1 MKIALLTHKIKPPLI
16 GGVDVYTDRLGRA
29 LRRLGHEVVYLAF
42 DSSGEGS
49 QPVVQADAHHDGA
62 CVWRILF
69 AFDALPKETFDTAYN
84 PAMGH
89 ATRQILAEEQPDFVI
104 ILNFYML
111 TLATV
116 EAAKSLGI
124 PVAHVAT
131 DFVPVC
137 RWGTFMRWDNRTCEV
152 GESIQTCA
160 SCFISHRPLGKVMS
174 AVLEKLPEPTVVN
187 WAEKEYRLPHP
198 LGVARPYLTHAATMK
213 QRLDRLR
220 PLRQQIDLVLVP
232 TRFTETTFRNNGFAA
247 EQVHFLPFGVD
258 TDNPLASI
266 SKTESDHVR
275 FMFLGRF
282 QPYKGLHLVLEAF
295 NSLPNPGGASL
306 TIYGAPDGHDAY
318 FANLQHMMDANPRIQ
333 FAGLIPPTE
342 LARAFADA
350 DIFLLPSTWHEN
362 SPLILLD
369 ALQSKTPV
377 LASDIGGVSGIVEH
391 NRNGLLFPR
400 EDVAALRQEMQRL
413 IDQPTLI
420 RQLQAGSDL
429 PSIES
434 YAETIVTKMQAF
446 LPNPKPAGVA

>member
-1 MKIALLTHKIKPPLI
+1 M
-16 GGVDVYTDRLGRA
+16 
-29 LRRLGHEVVYLAF
+29 GHEVVYLAF
-42 DSSGEGS
+42 DSSGEAPGI
-49 QPVVQADAHHDGA
+49 VVRPDTHYDGTA
-62 CVWRILF
+62 VHRLLF
-69 AFDALPKETFDTAYN
+69 NFDALPKETFDTVYN
-84 PAMGH
+84 PEMGRV
-89 ATRQILAEEQPDFVI
+89 TRQILADERPDFVI

-137 RWGTFMRWDNRTCEV
+137 RWGTFMRWNNRTCEV

-160 SCFISHRPLGKVMS
+160 SCFISHRPLGKLMGSVM
-174 AVLEKLPEPTVVN
+174 EKLPEEMVVN
-187 WAEKEYRLPHP
+187 WAEQNYALPHP
-198 LGVARPYLTHAATMK
+198 LGLTRPFLNHTAIMQK
-213 QRLDRLR
+213 RLDRIR
-220 PLRQQIDLVLVP
+220 PLRQQIDLVLPP
-232 TRFTETTFRNNGFAA
+232 TRFTEKTFLENGFKA
-247 EQVHFLPFGVD
+247 EQLHFLPFGVD
-258 TDNPLASI
+258 LDNPLANTP
-266 SKTESDHVR
+266 KTEDEQVR
-275 FMFLGRF
+275 FMFLGRL

-295 NSLPNPGGASL
+295 NSLPNPDDATL
-306 TIYGAPDGHDAY
+306 TVYGAPDGHDAY
-318 FANLQHMMDANPRIQ
+318 FANLKQMMDANPRIH

-342 LARAFADA
+342 LARAFAEA

-377 LASDIGGVSGIVEH
+377 LASDIGGVSGIVDH

-413 IDQPTLI
+413 IDQPALI
-420 RQLQAGSDL
+420 KQLQAGSHL

-434 YAETIVTKMQAF
+434 YAQTIVEKMAAF
-446 LPNPKPAGVA
+446 LPEQKGVT

>member
-1 MKIALLTHKIKPPLI
+1 MKIALLTHKLKPPLI
-16 GGVDVYTDRLGRA
+16 GGVDVYTDRLGRG
-29 LRRLGHEVVYLAF
+29 LLRLGHEVVYLAF
-42 DSSGEGS
+42 DSSGES
-49 QPVVQADAHHDGA
+49 PEVVVQADEHHDGTA
-62 CVWRILF
+62 VHRILF
-69 AFDALPKETFDTAYN
+69 NFDSLPKETFDTVYN
-84 PAMGH
+84 PDMGRV
-89 ATRQILAEEQPDFVI
+89 TQQILSEEKPDFVI

-111 TLATV
+111 TMATV
-116 EAAKSLGI
+116 EAAKALGI

-160 SCFISHRPLGKVMS
+160 SCFISHRSLGKVMGT
-174 AVLEKLPEPTVVN
+174 VMEKLPEPTVVN
-187 WAEKEYRLPHP
+187 WAEKNASLPHL
-198 LGVARPYLTHAATMK
+198 LGVARPFLNHATVMK
-213 QRLDRLR
+213 RRLDRIR

-232 TRFTETTFRNNGFAA
+232 TRFTEKTFIENGFVA
-247 EQVHFLPFGVD
+247 EQIQFLPFGVD
-258 TDNPLASI
+258 VDNPLASTP
-266 SKTESDHVR
+266 KTESDHVR
-275 FMFLGRF
+275 FMFLGRL
-282 QPYKGLHLVLEAF
+282 QPYKGLHHVLEAF
-295 NSLPNPGGASL
+295 NSLPNPSGATLTVYGAS
-306 TIYGAPDGHDAY
+306 DGHDTY
-318 FANLQHMMDANPRIQ
+318 FANLQQMMDANPHVN

-342 LARAFADA
+342 LARAFAKA

-400 EDVAALRQEMQRL
+400 EDVAALRQEMQQL

-420 RQLQAGSDL
+420 QQLQAGSQL

-434 YAETIVTKMQAF
+434 YAQTIVEKMAAF
-446 LPNPKPAGVA
+446 LPHRAGVA

>member
-1 MKIALLTHKIKPPLI
+1 MKIALLTHRMKPPLM

-29 LRRLGHEVVYLAF
+29 LARLGHEVIYLAY
-42 DSSGEGS
+42 DSFGEDGEI
-49 QPVVQADAHHDGA
+49 VVREDVHDDGTA
-62 CVWRILF
+62 VYRILF
-69 AFDALPKETFDTAYN
+69 SFDSLPKEAFDTLYN
-84 PAMGH
+84 PEMGRV
-89 ATRQILAEEQPDFVI
+89 TREILANVQPDFVI

-111 TLATV
+111 TLSPV
-116 EAAKSLGI
+116 EAAKSLEI

-137 RWGTFMRWDNRTCEV
+137 RRGTFMRWDNRTCEV

-160 SCFISHRPLGKVMS
+160 TCFISHRPLGRVMS
-174 AVLEKLPEPTVVN
+174 SVLQKLPEKTVVQ
-187 WAEKEYRLPHP
+187 WANKKDNYRLPHP
-198 LGVARPYLTHAATMK
+198 LWLTRPYLNHTAVMQK
-213 QRLDRLR
+213 RLERIR
-220 PLRQQIDLVLVP
+220 PLRQLIDCVFVP
-232 TRFTETTFRNNGFAA
+232 THFTEKTFIANGFSK

-258 TDNPLASI
+258 PDNPVASV
-266 SKTESDHVR
+266 SKTKAEQVR

-295 NSLPNPGGASL
+295 NSLPNPKEATL
-306 TIYGAPDGHDAY
+306 TVYGAADGHDDY
-318 FANLQHMMDANPRIQ
+318 FQKLEQMMNANNRIH

-342 LARAFADA
+342 LARAFAEA

-369 ALQSKTPV
+369 ALQSKTAV

-400 EDVAALRQEMQRL
+400 ENVAALRQEMQRL
-413 IDQPTLI
+413 INQPDLI
-420 RQLQAGSDL
+420 QQLQAGSKL

-434 YAETIVTKMQAF
+434 YAQTIVEMM
-446 LPNPKPAGVA
+446 PARLETS

>member
-1 MKIALLTHKIKPPLI
+1 MKIALLTHKLKPPLI
-16 GGVDVYTDRLGRA
+16 GGVDVYTDRLGRG
-29 LRRLGHEVVYLAF
+29 LLRLGHEVVYLAF
-42 DSSGEGS
+42 DSSG
-49 QPVVQADAHHDGA
+49 DGA
-62 CVWRILF
+62 EVVVKPDVHDDGTAVHRILF
-69 AFDALPKETFDTAYN
+69 NFDSLPKETFDTVYN
-84 PAMGH
+84 PEMGRV
-89 ATRQILAEEQPDFVI
+89 TRQILAAEKPDFVI

-152 GESIQTCA
+152 GESVQTCA
-160 SCFISHRPLGKVMS
+160 SCFISHRSLGKVMGS
-174 AVLEKLPEPTVVN
+174 VMEKLPEPTVLN
-187 WAEKEYRLPHP
+187 WAAKNPRLPHP
-198 LGVARPYLTHAATMK
+198 LGAVLPFLNHAAVMQK
-213 QRLDRLR
+213 RLDRIR

-232 TRFTETTFRNNGFAA
+232 TRFTEKTFIENGFSP
-247 EQVHFLPFGVD
+247 EQIHFLPFGVD
-258 TDNPLASI
+258 VDSPLASTP
-266 SKTESDHVR
+266 KTKSDHVR
-275 FMFLGRF
+275 FMFLGRL

-295 NSLPNPGGASL
+295 NNLPNAGGATL
-306 TIYGAPDGHDAY
+306 TVYGAPDGHDAY
-318 FANLQHMMDANPRIQ
+318 FANLQQMMDANPRIH

-413 IDQPTLI
+413 IDQPALI
-420 RQLQAGSDL
+420 DKLRAGSNL

-434 YAETIVTKMQAF
+434 YAQTIVEKMASF
-446 LPNPKPAGVA
+446 LPNQAGVV

>member
-1 MKIALLTHKIKPPLI
+1 MKIALLTHKLTPPLI
-16 GGVDVYTDRLGRA
+16 GGVDVYTDRLGRG
-29 LRRLGHEVVYLAF
+29 LMRLGHEVVYLAF
-42 DSSGEGS
+42 DSSGEGTDI
-49 QPVVQADAHHDGA
+49 VVQADEHHDGTA
-62 CVWRILF
+62 VQRILF
-69 AFDALPKETFDTAYN
+69 NFDSLPKETFDTVYN
-84 PAMGH
+84 PDMGRV
-89 ATRQILAEEQPDFVI
+89 TGQILAEEKPDFVI

-111 TLATV
+111 TMATV

-160 SCFISHRPLGKVMS
+160 SCFISHRSLGKVMGT
-174 AVLEKLPEPTVVN
+174 VMEKLPEPTVVN
-187 WAEKEYRLPHP
+187 WAEKNASLPHP
-198 LGVARPYLTHAATMK
+198 LGVARPFLNHAAVMK
-213 QRLDRLR
+213 RRLDRIR

-232 TRFTETTFRNNGFAA
+232 TRFTEKTFIENGFAA
-247 EQVHFLPFGVD
+247 KQIQFLPFGVD
-258 TDNPLASI
+258 VDNPLASTP
-266 SKTESDHVR
+266 KTEADHVR
-275 FMFLGRF
+275 FMFLGRL

-295 NSLPNPGGASL
+295 NSLPNPNGATL
-306 TIYGAPDGHDAY
+306 TVYGAPDGHDAY
-318 FANLQHMMDANPRIQ
+318 FANLQQMMDANPRVH

-342 LARAFADA
+342 LARAFAEA

-369 ALQSKTPV
+369 ALQSQTPV

-413 IDQPTLI
+413 IDQPALI
-420 RQLQAGSDL
+420 QQLQAGSNL

-434 YAETIVTKMQAF
+434 YAQTIVEKMAAF
-446 LPNPKPAGVA
+446 LPNPAGVA

>member
-1 MKIALLTHKIKPPLI
+1 MKIALLTHKLKPPLI
-16 GGVDVYTDRLGRA
+16 GGVDVYTDRLGRG
-29 LRRLGHEVVYLAF
+29 LMSLGHEVVYLAF
-42 DSSGEGS
+42 DSSGTEAEI
-49 QPVVQADAHHDGA
+49 VVQADEHHDGTA
-62 CVWRILF
+62 VHRIF
-69 AFDALPKETFDTAYN
+69 FNFDSLPKETFDTVYN
-84 PAMGH
+84 PEMGRV
-89 ATRQILAEEQPDFVI
+89 TRQILAEEKPDFVI

-160 SCFISHRPLGKVMS
+160 TCFISHRSLGKVMGT
-174 AVLEKLPEPTVVN
+174 VLEKLPEQTVVN
-187 WAEKEYRLPHP
+187 WAEKGYRLPHP
-198 LGVARPYLTHAATMK
+198 LALARPFLNHAAVMK
-213 QRLDRLR
+213 QRLDRIR
-220 PLRQQIDLVLVP
+220 PLRQQIDLILVP
-232 TRFTETTFRNNGFAA
+232 THFTEKTFVENGFTA

-258 TDNPLASI
+258 VDNPLGSTA
-266 SKTESDHVR
+266 KTESDHVR
-275 FMFLGRF
+275 FMFLGRL

-295 NSLPNPGGASL
+295 NSLPNPNGATL
-306 TIYGAPDGHDAY
+306 TVYGAPDGHDAY
-318 FANLQHMMDANPRIQ
+318 FANLQQMMDANPHVH
-333 FAGLIPPTE
+333 FVGLIPPDD
-342 LARAFADA
+342 LAHAFAEA

-377 LASDIGGVSGIVEH
+377 LASDIGGVSGIMEH

-400 EDVAALRQEMQRL
+400 EDVAALRREMQRL
-413 IDQPTLI
+413 IDQPGLI
-420 RQLQAGSDL
+420 QQLQAGSQL

-434 YAETIVTKMQAF
+434 YAQTIIEKMAAF
-446 LPNPKPAGVA
+446 LPDRAGVL

>member
-1 MKIALLTHKIKPPLI
+1 
-16 GGVDVYTDRLGRA
+16 
-29 LRRLGHEVVYLAF
+29 
-42 DSSGEGS
+42 
-49 QPVVQADAHHDGA
+49 
-62 CVWRILF
+62 
-69 AFDALPKETFDTAYN
+69 
-84 PAMGH
+84 
-89 ATRQILAEEQPDFVI
+89 
-104 ILNFYML
+104 ML
-111 TLATV
+111 TMATV

-160 SCFISHRPLGKVMS
+160 SCFISHRSLGKVMGS
-174 AVLEKLPEPTVVN
+174 VMEKLPEQTVVN
-187 WAEKEYRLPHP
+187 WAEKNYSLPHP
-198 LGVARPYLTHAATMK
+198 LGLTRPFLNHAAVMK
-213 QRLDRLR
+213 RRLDRTR
-220 PLRQQIDLVLVP
+220 PLREQIDLVLVP
-232 TRFTETTFRNNGFAA
+232 THFTEKTFVENGFAA

-258 TDNPLASI
+258 VDSPLASTT
-266 SKTESDHVR
+266 KTEADHVR
-275 FMFLGRF
+275 FMFLGRL

-295 NSLPNPGGASL
+295 NSLSNPGGATL
-306 TIYGAPDGHDAY
+306 TVYGASDGHDAY
-318 FANLQHMMDANPRIQ
+318 FAGLQQMMDANPRVH

-377 LASDIGGVSGIVEH
+377 LASDIGGVSGIVAH

-413 IDQPTLI
+413 IDQPVLI
-420 RQLQAGSDL
+420 QQLQAGSNL

-434 YAETIVTKMQAF
+434 YAQAIVEKMTAF
-446 LPNPKPAGVA
+446 LPDRAGVS

>member
-1 MKIALLTHKIKPPLI
+1 MKIALLTHKLKPPLI

-29 LRRLGHEVVYLAF
+29 LGRLGHEVFYLAF

-49 QPVVQADAHHDGA
+49 EIVVQADEHHDGTA
-62 CVWRILF
+62 VHRILF
-69 AFDALPKETFDTAYN
+69 NFDALPKETFDTVYN
-84 PAMGH
+84 PEMGRVTH
-89 ATRQILAEEQPDFVI
+89 EILAEEQPDFVI

-160 SCFISHRPLGKVMS
+160 SCFISHRSLGKVMGS
-174 AVLEKLPEPTVVN
+174 VMEKLPEPTVVN
-187 WAEKEYRLPHP
+187 WAEKNVSLPHP
-198 LGVARPYLTHAATMK
+198 LGLVRPFLNHAGIMK
-213 QRLDRLR
+213 RRLDRIR

-232 TRFTETTFRNNGFAA
+232 TRFTEKTFIENGFAA

-258 TDNPLASI
+258 VDNPLARTP
-266 SKTESDHVR
+266 KTESDHVR
-275 FMFLGRF
+275 FMFLGRL

-295 NSLPNPGGASL
+295 NSLPNPSGATL
-306 TIYGAPDGHDAY
+306 TVYGAPDGHDDY
-318 FANLQHMMDANPRIQ
+318 FANLQQMMAANPRVN

-342 LARAFADA
+342 LARAFAEA

-369 ALQSKTPV
+369 ALQSQTPV
-377 LASDIGGVSGIVEH
+377 LASDIGGVSGIVAH
-391 NRNGLLFPR
+391 NQNGLLFPR
-400 EDVAALRQEMQRL
+400 EDVAALRTEMQRL
-413 IDQPTLI
+413 IDQPQLI
-420 RQLQAGSDL
+420 AQLQAGSNL

-434 YAETIVTKMQAF
+434 YAQTIVDKMTA
-446 LPNPKPAGVA
+446 LMPKQAGVA

>member
-1 MKIALLTHKIKPPLI
+1 MKIALLTHKLKPPLI
-16 GGVDVYTDRLGRA
+16 GGVDVYTDRLGRG
-29 LRRLGHEVVYLAF
+29 LLRLGHEVVYLAF
-42 DSSGEGS
+42 DSSGAGADIL
-49 QPVVQADAHHDGA
+49 VQADEHHDGTA
-62 CVWRILF
+62 VHRILF
-69 AFDALPKETFDTAYN
+69 NFDSLPKETFDTVYN
-84 PAMGH
+84 PDMGRV
-89 ATRQILAEEQPDFVI
+89 TRQILAEEKPDFVI

-111 TLATV
+111 TMATV

-160 SCFISHRPLGKVMS
+160 SCFISHRSLGKAMGTVM
-174 AVLEKLPEPTVVN
+174 EKLPEPTVVN
-187 WAEKEYRLPHP
+187 WAEKNVSLPHP
-198 LGVARPYLTHAATMK
+198 LGVARPFLNHAAVMK
-213 QRLDRLR
+213 RRLDRIR

-232 TRFTETTFRNNGFAA
+232 TRFTEKTFIENGFAA
-247 EQVHFLPFGVD
+247 EQIQFLPFGVD
-258 TDNPLASI
+258 VDNPLASTP
-266 SKTESDHVR
+266 KTEADHVR
-275 FMFLGRF
+275 FMFLGRL

-295 NSLPNPGGASL
+295 NSLPNPSGATL
-306 TIYGAPDGHDAY
+306 TVYGAPDGHDAY
-318 FANLQHMMDANPRIQ
+318 FANLQQMMEANPNVH

-342 LARAFADA
+342 LARAFAEA

-400 EDVAALRQEMQRL
+400 EDVASLRQEMQRL
-413 IDQPTLI
+413 IDQPALI
-420 RQLQAGSDL
+420 QQLQAGSNL

-434 YAETIVTKMQAF
+434 YAQTIVEKMAAF
-446 LPNPKPAGVA
+446 LPNPAGVA